1 MVSKQL
7 LLGIGLVVGGGA
19 LVGILNSGDKTP
31 KQSAVDDVAHP
42 KVELRQDIHTEKHLS
57 EQKKKER
64 ENNTLAQE
72 QQAKEFV
79 EEQERAKQQ
88 LSLASRTDTSSAVAT
103 TPATNTNTT
112 NTINASVNSVV
123 SEVSAML
130 PNTQN
135 ITTTST
141 ADTTEALVVQA
152 RPEAIAATKKAE
164 ENKRKQ
170 QARAKQQKANAN
182 RKDAHVI
189 VHGDS
194 LSKLSRQ
201 YNVPISAILSANNM
215 SDADLLIAGDKII
228 IPNKSTAKKATKAN
242 DTVAKAEKKSNKSET
257 TAQAKKSNNAKNV
270 KPFYS
275 VQVSLADNEAKAN
288 ELAKQYRAAGYK
300 VQTSKTNRGVRV
312 LVGSASSAEEAKKLQ
327 NKLNK
332 DSRVN
337 AGDAW
342 VKRVDTINP

>member
-7 LLGIGLVVGGGA
+7 LLGIGLVLGGGA

-31 KQSAVDDVAHP
+31 KQTEVDDVAHP
-42 KVELRQDIHTEKHLS
+42 KVELRQDIQTEKHLS

-88 LSLASRTDTSSAVAT
+88 LSLASRTDTPSAVAT
-103 TPATNTNTT
+103 TPTTNTA

-130 PNTQN
+130 PNTQ
-135 ITTTST
+135 TTTNAT
-141 ADTTEALVVQA
+141 DTTDTLVVQT
-152 RPEAIAATKKAE
+152 RPEAIIATKKAE

-170 QARAKQQKANAN
+170 QARAKQQQARAN
-182 RKDAHVI
+182 RKDAYTI
-189 VHGDS
+189 EHGDS
-194 LSKLSRQ
+194 LSKLSQR

-215 SDADLLIAGDKII
+215 SSADLLIAGDKII
-228 IPNKSTAKKATKAN
+228 IPNKNTAKKPPKTGDA
-242 DTVAKAEKKSNKSET
+242 VAKADKKSKKPETT

-275 VQVSLADNEAKAN
+275 VQVSLADSEAKAN
-288 ELAKQYRAAGYK
+288 ELVKQYRAAGYK
-300 VQTSKTNRGVRV
+300 VQTSKTSRGVRV
-312 LVGSASSAEEAKKLQ
+312 LVGSTNSAEEAKKLQ
-327 NKLNK
+327 SKLNK